1 MIIFEDAEKFC
12 TDDEAFVV
20 VTRVQRKIED
30 RSGAS
35 LSVALLFFL
44 VCAIVGSVLIA
55 AASVSMGRMKGIE
68 QGEQERYAVDS
79 AMELIAEKLGK
90 GEVEFVASTNR
101 KDVKETIK
109 YKKDLEDSKPHKKG
123 EIEERYID
131 GCLVD
136 FENDWKFKIS
146 GYDTSGDDLPQLRKD
161 IAYKIFFH
169 YINPDNSSKSTSE
182 KLLGSFYPSADENK
196 FRNLQ
201 AKFNND
207 EDSEELKNFFLGK
220 PKTTWDS
227 ISENDFRYIS
237 TGGTDTTLK
246 EDPFIFSFQ
255 DSEGTDDV
263 GEKLSVNVLFCI
275 DTQFNITAVI
285 YPYKS
290 GNKTNPDLLKDA
302 SIYRIVMIPCT
313 RADIKLN
320 PGIIETTKKDDEEE
334 KVTTTSVQ
342 HTVTLT
348 VQWGNPVDGDESANK
363 PLKASV
369 VPPKGA
375 EGEVYYSFF
384 PEEFRKLAQNKE

>member
-1 MIIFEDAEKFC
+1 MS
-12 TDDEAFVV
+12 
-20 VTRVQRKIED
+20 RVQRKIED

-44 VCAIVGSVLIA
+44 VCAIVGSILIA
-55 AASVSMGRMKGIE
+55 AASVSMGRMKDIE
-68 QGEQERYAVDS
+68 KGEQERYAVDS
-79 AMELIAEKLGK
+79 AMELIAEKLGN
-90 GEVEFVASTNR
+90 GEVTFAASTNR
-101 KDVKETIK
+101 NDVKETIK
-109 YKKDLEDSKPHKKG
+109 YKKELKDSKSHKKG
-123 EIEERYID
+123 EIEESYID
-131 GCLVD
+131 GCLDD
-136 FENDWKFKIS
+136 FDNDWKFKIS
-146 GYDTSGDDLPQLRKD
+146 GYDTSGNDLSQFRQD
-161 IAYKIFFH
+161 IVYKIFSH
-169 YINPDNSSKSTSE
+169 YIIPDDASKSSSDGKSTRK
-182 KLLGSFYPSADENK
+182 KLLGNFYPSTDRGE
-196 FRNLQ
+196 FSGLQ
-201 AKFNND
+201 DKLNNG
-207 EDSEELKNFFLGK
+207 EDAEELKNFFFGK
-220 PKTTWDS
+220 PKTTWDC
-227 ISENDFRYIS
+227 IPENDFRYIS
-237 TGGTDTTLK
+237 TSGMDTTLK
-246 EDPFIFSFQ
+246 EDPFIFSFK
-255 DSEGTDDV
+255 DSKGSDDV
-263 GEKLSVNVLFCI
+263 DKKLSVNVLFCI

-313 RADIKLN
+313 RADIKFN
-320 PGIIETTKKDDEEE
+320 PGIIETTVKDDEEE

>member
-1 MIIFEDAEKFC
+1 M
-12 TDDEAFVV
+12 VMS
-20 VTRVQRKIED
+20 RVQRKIED

-44 VCAIVGSVLIA
+44 VCAIVGSILIA
-55 AASVSMGRMKGIE
+55 AASVSMGRMKDIE
-68 QGEQERYAVDS
+68 KGEQERYAVDS
-79 AMELIAEKLGK
+79 AMELIAEKLGN
-90 GEVEFVASTNR
+90 GEVTFAASTNR
-101 KDVKETIK
+101 NDVKETIK
-109 YKKDLEDSKPHKKG
+109 YKKELKDSKSHKKG
-123 EIEERYID
+123 EIEESYID
-131 GCLVD
+131 GCLDD
-136 FENDWKFKIS
+136 FDNDWKFKIS
-146 GYDTSGDDLPQLRKD
+146 GYDTSGNDLSQFRQD
-161 IAYKIFFH
+161 IVYKIFSH
-169 YINPDNSSKSTSE
+169 YIIPDDASKSSSDGKSTRK
-182 KLLGSFYPSADENK
+182 KLLGNFYPSTDRGE
-196 FRNLQ
+196 FSGLQ
-201 AKFNND
+201 DKLNNG
-207 EDSEELKNFFLGK
+207 EDAEELKNFFFGK
-220 PKTTWDS
+220 PKTTWDC
-227 ISENDFRYIS
+227 IPENDFRYIS
-237 TGGTDTTLK
+237 TSGMDTTLK
-246 EDPFIFSFQ
+246 EDPFIFSFK
-255 DSEGTDDV
+255 DSKGSDDV
-263 GEKLSVNVLFCI
+263 DKKLSVNVLFRI

-313 RADIKLN
+313 RADIKFN
-320 PGIIETTKKDDEEE
+320 PGIIETTVKDDEEE

>member
-1 MIIFEDAEKFC
+1 MTE
-12 TDDEAFVV
+12 DEAFVM

-55 AASVSMGRMKGIE
+55 AASVSVGRMKGIE

-79 AMELIAEKLGK
+79 AMNLIAEKLGK
-90 GEVEFVASTNR
+90 GEVEFVAYTNR
-101 KDVKETIK
+101 KNVKETIK
-109 YKKDLEDSKPHKKG
+109 YKKELKDSKSHKKG

-131 GCLVD
+131 GCLDD
-136 FENDWKFKIS
+136 FDNDWKFKIS
-146 GYDTSGDDLPQLRKD
+146 GYDTSGNDLSQFRQD
-161 IAYKIFFH
+161 IVYKIFSH
-169 YINPDNSSKSTSE
+169 YIIPDDASKSSSDGKSTRK
-182 KLLGSFYPSADENK
+182 KLLGNFYPSTDRGE
-196 FRNLQ
+196 FSGLQ
-201 AKFNND
+201 DKLNNG
-207 EDSEELKNFFLGK
+207 EDAEELKNFFFGK
-220 PKTTWDS
+220 PKTTWDC
-227 ISENDFRYIS
+227 IPENDFRYIS
-237 TGGTDTTLK
+237 TSGMDTTLK
-246 EDPFIFSFQ
+246 EDPFIFSFK
-255 DSEGTDDV
+255 DSEGSDDV
-263 GEKLSVNVLFCI
+263 DKKLSVNVLFCI

-313 RADIKLN
+313 RADIKFN
-320 PGIIETTKKDDEEE
+320 PGIIETTEKDDEEE

-384 PEEFRKLAQNKE
+384 PEEFRKLAQKKE